1 MIPIEVVTL
10 ATLAVGAC
18 LAIAMLVR
26 LRRMPF
32 SYYLL
37 GIRIM
42 VALDLPLIFS
52 IYIGWFVYPTGH
64 ANTVL
69 RNFAFLVTQIL
80 GILLSL
86 AQLEL
91 LGIISPFVKGIRK
104 QHIVIAQGVVCVFAL
119 GMLSATCTLFF
130 TDSIIPS
137 YKILLFVWHCFVG
150 ACDTSIQLFL
160 LYFVLYK
167 LKDVSTGLRI
177 WYASLIGAHVV
188 ILITG
193 GTHFALVMSFEYRPL
208 AFGASMMAI
217 YVTIAAECVIILRT
231 ALLSPK
237 KVAEKLKV
245 PDNTPLATTKG
256 ATDTTLVPAPA
267 PAPTRLGTLS
277 VLEK

>member
-42 VALDLPLIFS
+42 VALDLPFIFS

-64 ANTVL
+64 ANKVL
-69 RNFAFLVTQIL
+69 KNFGFLISQIL
-80 GILLSL
+80 GMLLSL

-91 LGIISPFVKGIRK
+91 LGIISPFVKGIGK
-104 QHIVIAQGVVCVFAL
+104 QHIVIAQGIVCVFAFGVL
-119 GMLSATCTLFF
+119 GATCTLFF
-130 TDSIIPS
+130 TDAIIPW
-137 YKILLFVWHCFVG
+137 YKILILVWNSFVV
-150 ACDTSIQLFL
+150 ACDTNIQLFM

-167 LKDVSTGLRI
+167 LKDVSTRFRN
-177 WYASLIGAHVV
+177 WYASLIGANFI
-188 ILITG
+188 ILAIASV
-193 GTHFALVMSFEYRPL
+193 HFLLVMSFEYRSL
-208 AFGASMMAI
+208 AFPASMMAI
-217 YVTIAAECVIILRT
+217 YVTIAAESVIILRT

-237 KVAEKLKV
+237 KVAKKLKV
-245 PDNTPLATTKG
+245 PDNTPIRTAR
-256 ATDTTLVPAPA
+256 DTLDSIPTPTPTPTLQRMLPAM
-267 PAPTRLGTLS
+267 
-277 VLEK
+277 E